1 MILSHEILLDRLS
14 QRYGIT
20 GSVQEWFAS
29 YLSSRTQF
37 VQIECSRSSLRELN
51 CGVPQ
56 GSVLGPLLYVL
67 YTSPVAD
74 IIKRHNLTYHFYADD
89 TQLYVSFKSGS
100 DDLLSSAKSSIE
112 LCVQEINNWMILN
125 GLKLNEEKTELLLLS
140 SRYRSSVPLEFVRV
154 GGETIQPSS
163 SVRNLG
169 VILDPSA
176 DMEDHIKKICKT
188 CHFHLTDIS
197 KIRTYLDRES
207 TEVIILAFVTTN
219 LDYCTVM
226 RFYMDYL
233 KFS

>member
-37 VQIECSRSSLRELN
+37 VQIESSRSSLRELN

-74 IIKRHNLTYHFYADD
+74 IIKRHNLTYHLYADD
-89 TQLYVSFKSGS
+89 TQLYVSFKLGS

-112 LCVQEINNWMILN
+112 ICVQKMNNWMILMVSS
-125 GLKLNEEKTELLLLS
+125 ELLLLS
-140 SRYRSSVPLEFVRV
+140 LRYRPSPSLEFVRV

-188 CHFHLTDIS
+188 CHFDLTN
-197 KIRTYLDRES
+197 
-207 TEVIILAFVTTN
+207 IILV
-219 LDYCTVM
+219 
-226 RFYMDYL
+226 R
-233 KFS
+233 